1 MKKGL
6 WKFFLG
12 LLMIAGLGACQ
23 QNVKPQEDLTIQ
35 VYVDGKLLEDK
46 SLPKEEVIGETLLDV
61 MADHYELETDG
72 HYIQAINGYREDPLA
87 KRWWRYELNQESS
100 DIPLDQVQIERGDQ
114 VVWKLDKIS

>member
-61 MADHYELETDG
+61 MADHFELETDS
-72 HYIQAINGYREDPLA
+72 HYIQAINGYREDPQA